1 MERVISSLKKLTYA
15 FRNKDFS
22 FPLLHSVETSSY
34 GGALS
39 VDSLTKKDSSYNF
52 RWNRL
57 SYNQRK
63 LIQHNIE
70 THNKI
75 LLVRRILLYSLLAL
89 VASTIGL
96 VMYFSQINGF
106 HPW

>member
-1 MERVISSLKKLTYA
+1 MERLISSLKKLTYT
-15 FRNKDFS
+15 FRYKDFS
-22 FPLLHSVETSSY
+22 FPLLHSVETSSH

-57 SYNQRK
+57 SYSQRK
-63 LIQHNIE
+63 IIQHNIE

-75 LLVRRILLYSLLAL
+75 LFVRRILLYSLSAL
-89 VASTIGL
+89 VVSTIVL
-96 VMYFSQINGF
+96 VIYFSQMNGF

>member
-15 FRNKDFS
+15 FRYKDFS
-22 FPLLHSVETSSY
+22 FPLLHSAETSSN

-39 VDSLTKKDSSYNF
+39 VDSLIKKDNSYNF

-57 SYNQRK
+57 SYHERK
-63 LIQHNIE
+63 IIQHNIE

-75 LLVRRILLYSLLAL
+75 LFVRRILLYSLSAL
-89 VASTIGL
+89 VVSTIVL
-96 VMYFSQINGF
+96 VIYFSQLNGF